1 MIFRLCW
8 QLLLSSLSGNPAQ
21 RLGLTDPHAPDEAI
35 MIIIIVIIIINNN
48 ITISIDIMIH
58 V

>member
-35 MIIIIVIIIINNN
+35 MIIIIVIIIIN